1 MLTHQCLHHL
11 SRGFEVEVEA
21 QIAVRGSFRDQ
32 ERFGKLDLDG
42 GGNFVNG
49 VQKALDLKGRLR
61 VRRAIIH
68 LEKR

>member
-1 MLTHQCLHHL
+1 
-11 SRGFEVEVEA
+11 VEVEA

-49 VQKALDLKGRLR
+49 VQKALDLEGRLR